1 MNILKEASMEANKA
15 WKSAGKPRHGTIF
28 HNRQS
33 SRAIYRK
40 RLREKQIYSTEVYTN
55 DLHEA
60 LLQKKTTAFWQC
72 WRSKF
77 ESVNKWCS
85 HVSHV
90 KGCVDPDIVV
100 NKFAMNF
107 QKTISCNDPH
117 QADALKLS
125 YMDAQDNGLPIT
137 DYHKFDTELVSS

>member
-15 WKSAGKPRHGTIF
+15 RKSAGKPRHGTIF

-33 SRAIYRK
+33 SRAKYRK
-40 RLREKQIYSTEVYTN
+40 RLKEKQIYSTEVYTN

-77 ESVNKWCS
+77 ESV
-85 HVSHV
+85 
-90 KGCVDPDIVV
+90 
-100 NKFAMNF
+100 
-107 QKTISCNDPH
+107 
-117 QADALKLS
+117 
-125 YMDAQDNGLPIT
+125 
-137 DYHKFDTELVSS
+137 